1 MFVMRGFRLSA
12 VTAVVAVVLAALVHM
27 LACAHGPEFGRAAG
41 SDSLPVAAVAAT
53 AVPAPGPVSG
63 AAVGEQGL
71 RFSDC
76 MGVDEPSVLTRE
88 AGAAPAPDAVAAVG
102 AMTENER
109 PAAAGR
115 GAAAVLGPP
124 GDHGGQRRV
133 RAVLGVWRT

>member
-1 MFVMRGFRLSA
+1 MRGFRLSA

-27 LACAHGPEFGRAAG
+27 LACAHGPELGRAAG

-63 AAVGEQGL
+63 SADGEQGL

-88 AGAAPAPDAVAAVG
+88 VGAPAPDAVAAMG
-102 AMTENER
+102 AMTESE
-109 PAAAGR
+109 PLAVAGR
-115 GAAAVLGPP
+115 RAPALGPP

>member
-1 MFVMRGFRLSA
+1 MRGFRSSV

-27 LACAHGPEFGRAAG
+27 LACAHGPELGRAAG
-41 SDSLPVAAVAAT
+41 SDSLPVAAVAAP

-63 AAVGEQGL
+63 PAVGEQGL

-88 AGAAPAPDAVAAVG
+88 VGAPAPAPAPDAVAAAG
-102 AMTENER
+102 AMAESE
-109 PAAAGR
+109 PFAVAGR
-115 GAAAVLGPP
+115 RAPASGRP
-124 GDHGGQRRV
+124 GGHGGQRRV

>member
-1 MFVMRGFRLSA
+1 MRGFRLSA

-27 LACAHGPEFGRAAG
+27 LACAHGPELGRAAG

-53 AVPAPGPVSG
+53 AVPAPSPVSG
-63 AAVGEQGL
+63 AAVEEQGL

-88 AGAAPAPDAVAAVG
+88 VGAAPAPDAVAAVG

-115 GAAAVLGPP
+115 RAPAVGPP
-124 GDHGGQRRV
+124 GNHGGQRRV